1 MKKDKMNARNAAI
14 ISSVSFLLAF
24 SIFFLF
30 LELRGPEYKHE
41 IVYPVNPQRYIQPEN
56 TAVQLVA
63 GQLGSVEECYYWV
76 AQNIKYV
83 PDYSLGAAEYWLYPS
98 QTIQRKKGDCED
110 FAILLCSLI
119 RAKGTPAEEARV
131 VAGLVPSD
139 GEFVGHAWVELWYQ
153 GTWLPLETATRGQQA
168 PPPFLYYL
176 THTHPEHKR
185 LYWFNDVYYENFN

>member
-1 MKKDKMNARNAAI
+1 MKKDKMNARNIII

-24 SIFFLF
+24 SIFLLF
-30 LELRGPEYKHE
+30 FELWGPEYRYE
-41 IVYPVNPQRYIQPEN
+41 IVYPESPQRYIQPEN

-63 GQLGSVEECYYWV
+63 GQLGSVEKCYYWV

-98 QTIQRKKGDCED
+98 QTIQRGKGDCED

-119 RAKGTPAEEARV
+119 RAKGTPAEEVRV
-131 VAGLVPSD
+131 VAGLVSSD
-139 GEFVGHAWVELWYQ
+139 AELVGHAWVELKYQ
-153 GTWLPLETATRGQQA
+153 GTWLPLETATRGQQP

-176 THTHPEHKR
+176 THTHPEYRR
-185 LYWFNDVYYENFN
+185 LYWFNDVSYENFS

>member
-1 MKKDKMNARNAAI
+1 MNARNVAI

-30 LELRGPEYKHE
+30 LEIRGPEYKYE
-41 IVYPVNPQRYIQPEN
+41 IAYPENPQRFIQPDCP
-56 TAVQLVA
+56 TIQQLA
-63 GQLGSVEECYYWV
+63 SQLDSIEDAYYWV
-76 AQNIKYV
+76 AQNIFYV
-83 PDYSLGAAEYWLYPS
+83 PDSSLGSSEVWLYPS

-119 RAKGTPAEEARV
+119 RAKGTPAEEVRV

-139 GEFVGHAWVELWYQ
+139 GELVGHAWVELWYQ
-153 GTWLPLETATRGQQA
+153 GTWLPLETTTRGPQP
-168 PPPFLYYL
+168 PPPFEYYL

-185 LYWFNDVYYENFN
+185 LYWFNDVYYENFS